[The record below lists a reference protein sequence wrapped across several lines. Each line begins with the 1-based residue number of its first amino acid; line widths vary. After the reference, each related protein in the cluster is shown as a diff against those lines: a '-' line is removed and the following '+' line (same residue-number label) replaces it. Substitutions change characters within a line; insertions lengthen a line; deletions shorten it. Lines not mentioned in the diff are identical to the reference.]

1 MQIDSLGV
9 SALLVPGNNRFTALR
24 SFDAYACTAGKGA
37 NPTCDGSIAAGWTK
51 IVQSPDDAFP
61 SVNPRPVTPDE
72 TLRYFDAK
80 GGPPATHV
88 KFVVD
93 TNQCTGQPRTPGDQ
107 DNDPNNNSDCLATA
121 RALEVHATELQ
132 VFASKAT
139 VDD

>member
-1 MQIDSLGV
+1 M
-9 SALLVPGNNRFTALR
+9 
-24 SFDAYACTAGKGA
+24 
-37 NPTCDGSIAAGWTK
+37 
-51 IVQSPDDAFP
+51 
-61 SVNPRPVTPDE
+61 
-72 TLRYFDAK
+72 TLRYFDAN

-93 TNQCTGQPRTPGDQ
+93 TNQCTGQASYHGDQ